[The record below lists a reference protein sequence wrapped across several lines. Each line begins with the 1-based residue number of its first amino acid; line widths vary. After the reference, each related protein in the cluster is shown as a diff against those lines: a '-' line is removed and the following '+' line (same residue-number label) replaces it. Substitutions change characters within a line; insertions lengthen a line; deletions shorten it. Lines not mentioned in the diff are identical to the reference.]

1 MPLTKSWTDRVIPVP
16 VEPVRYAVP
25 QRRSE
30 LVWLLLASIVVG
42 TGLWLV
48 YQAKTQ
54 NYADVEAKLAHN
66 ELLNLNTVTSSEELL
81 PFLRFEAGEA
91 QRKELAGR

>member
-16 VEPVRYAVP
+16 VEPVRYALP
-25 QRRSE
+25 RRRSE
-30 LVWLLLASIVVG
+30 FVWLLLAGIVVG

-48 YQAKTQ
+48 YRAKTQ

-66 ELLNLNTVTSSEELL
+66 ELLNLNAVTSSEDLL
-81 PFLRFEAGEA
+81 PFLRFQADDT
-91 QRKELAGR
+91 QRKQLAGR